1 MTDPYKVLD
10 LEPEATWKEVR
21 LAYRELAQIYH
32 PDKHTKHSSSV
43 QKRALE
49 KFNKINQAYEAL
61 EIRHKKEQLLKPEKK
76 TTKNSARKPNETEN
90 KKAPRQTKDEIDFEN
105 TLKKAERGLANSQ
118 FNLGILY
125 EQGKGVPSS
134 NVEALKWYQLAAEQ
148 GNASAQYNLGVMYDQ
163 GKGAPNDDEEALKWY
178 RLAAEQGVEQAQF
191 NLGLRYETGD
201 GVPKNDKEALRWC
214 RLAAEQG
221 NASAQYNLG
230 LRYGTGEG
238 VPQNYVLAH
247 MWFSISGFQ
256 GMQAASKNR
265 DVSEKR
271 MSPEQIERA
280 KEMAKSWILKRSK
293 SV

>member
-1 MTDPYKVLD
+1 MTDPYKILD
-10 LEPEATWKEVR
+10 LEPDATWKEVR
-21 LAYRELAQIYH
+21 SAYKELAQIYH

-49 KFNKINQAYEAL
+49 KFNKINQAYEVL
-61 EIRHKKEQLLKPEKK
+61 EQRNKKEQIFKPEKK
-76 TTKNSARKPNETEN
+76 PAGNSARKQKAKEN
-90 KKAPRQTKDEIDFEN
+90 KKAPKQTRDEIDFEKI
-105 TLKKAERGLANSQ
+105 LERAERGSAISQ
-118 FNLGILY
+118 FNLGIMY
-125 EQGKGVPSS
+125 EQGKGAPRSDI
-134 NVEALKWYQLAAEQ
+134 EALKWYRLAAEQ
-148 GNASAQYNLGVMYDQ
+148 GNAPAQYNLGVMYDQ
-163 GKGAPNDDEEALKWY
+163 GKGVPNDDKEALKWY
-178 RLAAEQGVEQAQF
+178 RLAAEQGVDQAQF

-238 VPQNYVLAH
+238 VPKNYVLAH
-247 MWFSISGFQ
+247 MWFNISGSQ
-256 GMQAASKNR
+256 GMKAANKNR
-265 DVSEKR
+265 EVSEKR

-280 KEMAKSWILKRSK
+280 KEMAKNWTQKKSK